1 MLQLKYILNIN
12 LTMEQSIYLELVN
25 ERHHK
30 FYELTLIGQV
40 LRINYGRIGR
50 TGKVKIFKFP
60 SSEEAI
66 NFYQKQI
73 HIKNKKGYEKAR
85 KGLVPPRAK
94 GFHPGQLRFI
104 WE

>member
-1 MLQLKYILNIN
+1 
-12 LTMEQSIYLELVN
+12 MEKQIYLELIN

-30 FYELTLIGQV
+30 FYELTLIAQV

-50 TGKVKIFKFP
+50 TGKVKIFKFQ
-60 SSEEAI
+60 SSEESET
-66 NFYQKQI
+66 FYNKQLE
-73 HIKNKKGYEKAR
+73 IKNRKGYIKAK
-85 KGLVPPRAK
+85 KGLVPPKAK